1 MHAFKALIKAILR
14 LLVVWFIDT
23 VSLFLTAEMVS
34 GIAIASVGG
43 RSRLV
48 IAAAAALVLG
58 VANLLIRPMILMLSI
73 PLGFVFVFL
82 VGFLVNALTLMI
94 TASLIKGFTVEGF
107 WAALLG
113 GLILGLINTI
123 ITTIITV
130 DDENSFYQGV
140 VERLARRSLY
150 EEEDFSKPGLL
161 MVEIDG
167 LSYWH
172 AKHAIEKGFLPT
184 FKRLMDVHGYQLS
197 RVDCGVPSQTSAC
210 QAGIMYGDNYD
221 IPAFRWYDKDKRKL
235 YVSGHDATEINARY
249 TRGQG
254 LLRGGASINNMLN
267 GEASHS
273 LLTLA
278 DLEAQNREQRVK
290 RGRDISLLML
300 NPYFLVR
307 VIILF
312 LWEAGVEVW
321 QYARDVMQNVRPRL
335 NRLHG
340 AYPFLRAATTVFMRD
355 ISGYLTGLELI
366 RGAPVIYVT
375 WPGYDEVAHHSGP
388 WSRYAFDVL
397 SRYDEVIA
405 AMLDLI
411 GRKAPRPYNLVV
423 LSDHGQSFGATFK
436 QRYGMDLKEYIESL
450 LPKHVRV
457 VASLG
462 GDEGGLTLTAIA
474 AELEN
479 AQEHGERGVVG
490 RKVVGG
496 ARRYLVDRAAS
507 AIKEEP
513 ITIGQD
519 VNMTVCGSG
528 NIAQVYFDLADRKI
542 TLEELEAVY
551 PGMVDELV
559 QHEGVG
565 VVVGYNSQGQPLALG
580 KAGTR
585 NLHTGE
591 ITGEDPMVMF
601 GDPDLRAAQMRRVA
615 DFPHSGDLIVNSTV
629 FSDGTVAAMEEL
641 IGNHGGMG
649 GEQTDAFI
657 FHPPNLEVSPT
668 TNSADVYHIL
678 KRYRDEAPEAI
689 SFNPRRSPKP
699 RVEAWSLS
707 TLREGFSFAR
717 GWVGKALQAL
727 VLEVGAYRD
736 VAADP
741 YMTGPGLLLL
751 LLGVF
756 FGGFTSAAIYDWRQ
770 FISDFLAALIL
781 VFFVFVGGRILGGK
795 GDFTTTLRAVG
806 FAYITRFYSI
816 LALLPLVGDLARLLT
831 LMLSVVAIWIAGVQA
846 HKLKGWRSILF
857 PIIVLLV
864 WLLSFAAVQILL
876 EGAEFTIRTFISG

>member
-1 MHAFKALIKAILR
+1 MNAFKTFVKFILR

-23 VSLFLTAEMVS
+23 LSLFLAAEIVG
-34 GIAIASVGG
+34 GIAIASIGG
-43 RSRLV
+43 LSRFSV
-48 IAAAAALVLG
+48 AAAAALVLG
-58 VANLLIRPMILMLSI
+58 VANLLVRPIILMLSI

-82 VGFLVNALTLMI
+82 AGFLVNAITLMI
-94 TASLIKGFTVEGF
+94 TGSLIEGFTVNGF
-107 WAALLG
+107 GAAFFG

-140 VERLARRSLY
+140 VERLAKRSLY
-150 EEEDFSKPGLL
+150 EGEDFSKPGLL

-172 AKHAIEKGFLPT
+172 AKHAIENGLLPT
-184 FKRLMDVHGYQLS
+184 FKRLMDVHDFELS
-197 RVDCGVPSQTSAC
+197 RVDCGLPSQTSAC
-210 QAGIMYGDNYD
+210 QAGIMFGDNYD
-221 IPAFRWYDKDKRKL
+221 IPAFRWYDKDKQKL
-235 YVSGHDATEINARY
+235 YVSGHDAAEINARY

-254 LLRGGASINNMLN
+254 LMRGGASINNMMN
-267 GEASHS
+267 GEAKHS

-278 DLEAQNREQRVK
+278 DLESQDQQERTE

-312 LWEAGVEVW
+312 LWEALVEVW
-321 QYARDVMQNVRPRL
+321 QYGKDVMRDVQPRL

-355 ISGYLTGLELI
+355 ISGYLTGLEII

-388 WSRYAFDVL
+388 WSSYAFDVL

-411 GRKAPRPYNLVV
+411 ERKAPRPYNVVV
-423 LSDHGQSFGATFK
+423 LSDHGQSFGHTFR

-462 GDEGGLTLTAIA
+462 GDEGGLSLTAVA

-479 AQEHGERGVVG
+479 VQKHGERGVVG

-496 ARRYLVDRAAS
+496 AKHFIVDRAAS
-507 AIKEEP
+507 AVREEP
-513 ITIGQD
+513 IVIGQD
-519 VNMTVCGSG
+519 VNITVCGSG

-542 TLEELEAVY
+542 TLDELNAIY

-559 QHEGVG
+559 GHEGVG
-565 VVVGYNSQGQPLALG
+565 VVVGYNSQGQPVALG
-580 KAGTR
+580 KSGTR

-591 ITGEDPMVMF
+591 ISGEDPMKMF

-615 DFPHSGDLIVNSTV
+615 DFPHAGDLIVNSTV
-629 FSDGTVAAMEEL
+629 FPDGTVAAMEEL

-657 FHPPNLEVSPT
+657 FHAPNLKVAPT
-668 TNSADVYHIL
+668 TNSTDMYHIL
-678 KRYRDEAPEAI
+678 NRYREEAPQAI
-689 SFNPRRSPKP
+689 AFSPKEP
-699 RVEAWSLS
+699 TKSTVDAWSLA
-707 TLREGFSFAR
+707 TLRDGFSLAR
-717 GWVGKALQAL
+717 GWVGKAVRAM
-727 VLEVGAYRD
+727 VLDVGAYRD

-741 YMTGPGLLLL
+741 YMTGPALLVLA
-751 LLGVF
+751 LGAIF
-756 FGGFTSAAIYDWRQ
+756 SGFTTRGVYNWRQ
-770 FISDFLAALIL
+770 MIGEILSALIL
-781 VFFVFVGGRILGGK
+781 VFFVYVSGRLLGGR

-806 FAYITRFYSI
+806 FAYAAHFYNI
-816 LALLPLVGDLARLLT
+816 LFFLPLVGDLARLLT
-831 LMLSVVAIWIAGVQA
+831 LMLSIVAVWIGGVQA
-846 HKLKGWRSILF
+846 HKLKGWRSVLF
-857 PIIVLLV
+857 PVFVILV
-864 WLLSFAAVQILL
+864 SVLSFAAVRVLL
-876 EGAEFTIRTFISG
+876 EGAAFTLQTFLGG